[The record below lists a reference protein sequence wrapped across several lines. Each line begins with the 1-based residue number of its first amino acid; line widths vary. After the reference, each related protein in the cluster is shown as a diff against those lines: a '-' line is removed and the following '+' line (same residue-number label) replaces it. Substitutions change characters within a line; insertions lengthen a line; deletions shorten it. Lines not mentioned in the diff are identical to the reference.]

1 MKQKKIKKSDPLEK
15 AKPEEKPEEL
25 KKQIQVLLTEK
36 QVFFEKLQRVSAD
49 YINYQKRAPKQIAD
63 SVAYEKKAII
73 RSLLPSL
80 DNFNHA
86 LAGAD
91 TAQGPEA
98 LEGIIKGLQMVYD
111 HILDALKSHGVE
123 QIEALGLEFNPA
135 LHEAMQT
142 RCEEDKAENIIL
154 EEFQKGYTLNGQV
167 LRPSKVIVNKL
178 PGKEAPDKTPEKT
191 DQKAPA
197 ENEHDNDPNPDKSN
211 DEE

>member
-1 MKQKKIKKSDPLEK
+1 MKQKKQKKTGPDKKAEPEK
-15 AKPEEKPEEL
+15 TPEEL
-25 KKQIQVLLTEK
+25 KEQIQELLTEK

-98 LEGIIKGLQMVYD
+98 LEGIIKGLRMVYD
-111 HILDALKSHGVE
+111 HMLDALKSHGVE
-123 QIEALGLEFNPA
+123 QIDALGAEFDPA
-135 LHEAMQT
+135 MHEAMQT

-154 EEFQKGYTLNGQV
+154 EEFQKGYALNGLV

-178 PGKEAPDKTPEKT
+178 AVKEAPDKTPEKT
-191 DQKAPA
+191 DQKTPT
-197 ENEHDNDPNPDKSN
+197 ENEQDNDPNPDKPAN
-211 DEE
+211 EE

>member
-1 MKQKKIKKSDPLEK
+1 MKQKKIKKTGPDKNAESEK
-15 AKPEEKPEEL
+15 TPEGSKE
-25 KKQIQVLLTEK
+25 QIQELLTEK
-36 QVFFEKLQRVSAD
+36 QVLFEKLQRVSAD

-98 LEGIIKGLQMVYD
+98 LEGIIKGLKMVYD
-111 HILDALKSHGVE
+111 HMLDALKSHGVE
-123 QIEALGLEFNPA
+123 QIDALGREFDPA
-135 LHEAMQT
+135 MHEAMQT
-142 RCEEDKAENIIL
+142 RCQEDKAENIIL
-154 EEFQKGYTLNGQV
+154 EEFQKGYTLNGLM

-178 PGKEAPDKTPEKT
+178 PPKAEPDKTPEKT
-191 DQKAPA
+191 DQKDPTQNQNDNNPNSDKPA
-197 ENEHDNDPNPDKSN
+197 NE
-211 DEE
+211 E

>member
-1 MKQKKIKKSDPLEK
+1 MKQKKIKKTGPDKNAESEK
-15 AKPEEKPEEL
+15 TPEASKD
-25 KKQIQVLLTEK
+25 QIQELLTEK
-36 QVFFEKLQRVSAD
+36 QVLFEKLQRISAD

-111 HILDALKSHGVE
+111 HMLDALKSHGVE
-123 QIEALGLEFNPA
+123 QIDALGAEFEPA
-135 LHEAMQT
+135 MHEAMQT
-142 RCEEDKAENIIL
+142 RYEQDKPENIIL
-154 EEFQKGYTLNGQV
+154 EEFQKGYTLNGLM

-178 PGKEAPDKTPEKT
+178 PAKEIPDKTPEKT
-191 DQKAPA
+191 DKKDPTQ
-197 ENEHDNDPNPDKSN
+197 NEHDNNPNSHKHAN
-211 DEE
+211 EE

>member
-1 MKQKKIKKSDPLEK
+1 MKQKKIKKTGHCKNAEPEK
-15 AKPEEKPEEL
+15 TTEEL
-25 KKQIQVLLTEK
+25 KEQIQELLTEK

-111 HILDALKSHGVE
+111 HMLDALKSHGLE
-123 QIEALGLEFNPA
+123 QIDALGAEFDPA
-135 LHEAMQT
+135 MHEAMQT
-142 RCEEDKAENIIL
+142 RYEEDKSENIVL
-154 EEFQKGYTLNGQV
+154 EEFQKGYTLNGLM

-178 PGKEAPDKTPEKT
+178 PAKQAPEKT
-191 DQKAPA
+191 DQKDPT
-197 ENEHDNDPNPDKSN
+197 ENENDNEPKPDN
-211 DEE
+211 EE

>member
-1 MKQKKIKKSDPLEK
+1 MKQKKIKKTGPCKNAEPEK
-15 AKPEEKPEEL
+15 TPEEL
-25 KKQIQVLLTEK
+25 KEQIQELLTEK

-98 LEGIIKGLQMVYD
+98 LEGIIKGLRMVYD
-111 HILDALKSHGVE
+111 QMLDALKSHGVE
-123 QIEALGLEFNPA
+123 QIDALGAEFDPA
-135 LHEAMQT
+135 MHEAMQT
-142 RCEEDKAENIIL
+142 KCEEDKAENIIL
-154 EEFQKGYTLNGQV
+154 EEFQKGYTLNGLI

-178 PGKEAPDKTPEKT
+178 AAKKAPDKTPEKT
-191 DQKAPA
+191 DQKTPT
-197 ENEHDNDPNPDKSN
+197 ENEQDNDPNSDKPAN
-211 DEE
+211 EE

>member
-1 MKQKKIKKSDPLEK
+1 MTLASSVGKVTKKG
-15 AKPEEKPEEL
+15 
-25 KKQIQVLLTEK
+25 K

-98 LEGIIKGLQMVYD
+98 LEGIIKGLRMVYD
-111 HILDALKSHGVE
+111 HMLDALKSHGVE
-123 QIEALGLEFNPA
+123 QIDALGREFNPA
-135 LHEAMQT
+135 MHEAMQA
-142 RCEEDKAENIIL
+142 RYEEDKPENIIL
-154 EEFQKGYTLNGQV
+154 EEFQKGYTLNGLM

-178 PGKEAPDKTPEKT
+178 PAKQAPDKTPEKT
-191 DQKAPA
+191 HKKR
-197 ENEHDNDPNPDKSN
+197 PDGKRTR
-211 DEE
+211 

>member
-1 MKQKKIKKSDPLEK
+1 MKQKKIKKTGPCKNPEPEK
-15 AKPEEKPEEL
+15 TPEEL
-25 KKQIQVLLTEK
+25 KEQIAELLTEK

-91 TAQGPEA
+91 TARGPEA
-98 LEGIIKGLQMVYD
+98 LEGIIKGLRMVYD
-111 HILDALKSHGVE
+111 HMLDALKSHGVE
-123 QIEALGLEFNPA
+123 QIAALGAEFNPA
-135 LHEAMQT
+135 MHEAMQT
-142 RCEEDKAENIIL
+142 RCQEDKPENIIL
-154 EEFQKGYTLNGQV
+154 EEFQKGYTFNEQV

-178 PGKEAPDKTPEKT
+178 PTKETPDKTPEKT
-191 DQKAPA
+191 DLKAPTQ
-197 ENEHDNDPNPDKSN
+197 NEHDNDPNHDKPAN
-211 DEE
+211 KE

>member
-1 MKQKKIKKSDPLEK
+1 MKQKKAKKSDSSKKAEPEK
-15 AKPEEKPEEL
+15 TPEEL
-25 KKQIQVLLTEK
+25 KNQIEEILAEK
-36 QVFFEKLQRVSAD
+36 QTLFEKLQRVSAD
-49 YINYQKRAPKQIAD
+49 YINYQKRAPKQITD

-123 QIEALGLEFNPA
+123 QIEALGKEFDPA

-142 RCEEDKAENIIL
+142 RFEEDKPENIVL

-178 PGKEAPDKTPEKT
+178 PAKDTPEKDT
-191 DQKAPA
+191 DQKDPA
-197 ENEHDNDPNPDKSN
+197 EENKTEEPSEDNTSK
-211 DEE
+211 EE

>member
-1 MKQKKIKKSDPLEK
+1 MKQKKTKKTGHDKKTEPEK
-15 AKPEEKPEEL
+15 TPVDL
-25 KKQIQVLLTEK
+25 KNQVAELLTEK
-36 QVFFEKLQRVSAD
+36 QVLFEKLQRVSAD

-63 SVAYEKKAII
+63 SVAYEKKVII

-111 HILDALKSHGVE
+111 HMLDALKSHGVE
-123 QIEALGLEFNPA
+123 QIDALGKDFDPA
-135 LHEAMQT
+135 MHEAMQT
-142 RCEEDKAENIIL
+142 RYEQDKPENIVL

-167 LRPSKVIVNKL
+167 LRPGKVIVNK
-178 PGKEAPDKTPEKT
+178 PPAKKEPENTDEKTPTQNDNDTNTDKTDSK
-191 DQKAPA
+191 D
-197 ENEHDNDPNPDKSN
+197 
-211 DEE
+211 

>member
-1 MKQKKIKKSDPLEK
+1 MKQKKTKKTGPDKKAEPEK
-15 AKPEEKPEEL
+15 TPEEL
-25 KKQIQVLLTEK
+25 KERIQELLTEK

-98 LEGIIKGLQMVYD
+98 LEGIIKGLRMVYD
-111 HILDALKSHGVE
+111 HMLDALKSHGVE
-123 QIEALGLEFNPA
+123 QIDALGAEFDPA
-135 LHEAMQT
+135 MHEAMQT

-154 EEFQKGYTLNGQV
+154 EEFQKGYALNGLM

-178 PGKEAPDKTPEKT
+178 TAKEAPDKTPEKT
-191 DQKAPA
+191 DQKDPT
-197 ENEHDNDPNPDKSN
+197 ENEHDNDPNPDKPAN
-211 DEE
+211 QE

>member
-1 MKQKKIKKSDPLEK
+1 MKQKKVKKTGPDKKAEPEK
-15 AKPEEKPEEL
+15 TPEEL
-25 KKQIQVLLTEK
+25 KEQIQELLTEK

-98 LEGIIKGLQMVYD
+98 LEGIIKGLRMVYD
-111 HILDALKSHGVE
+111 HMLDALKSHGVE
-123 QIEALGLEFNPA
+123 QIDALGKEFNPA
-135 LHEAMQT
+135 MHEAMQT
-142 RCEEDKAENIIL
+142 KCEEGEAENIIL

-178 PGKEAPDKTPEKT
+178 HAKEAPDKTPEKT
-191 DQKAPA
+191 DKKDPT
-197 ENEHDNDPNPDKSN
+197 ENEHDNDPNPDKPAN
-211 DEE
+211 EE

>member
-1 MKQKKIKKSDPLEK
+1 MKQKKIKTGPGKKAEPEK
-15 AKPEEKPEEL
+15 TPEEL
-25 KKQIQVLLTEK
+25 KEQVEELLTEK

-98 LEGIIKGLQMVYD
+98 LEGIIKGLRMVYD
-111 HILDALKSHGVE
+111 QMLDALKSHGVE
-123 QIEALGLEFNPA
+123 QIDALGTEFDPA
-135 LHEAMQT
+135 MHEAMQT
-142 RCEEDKAENIIL
+142 KCEEDKAENIIL
-154 EEFQKGYTLNGQV
+154 EEFQKGYTLNGLI
-167 LRPSKVIVNKL
+167 LRPSKVIVNKQEA
-178 PGKEAPDKTPEKT
+178 KKAPDKTPEKT
-191 DQKAPA
+191 DQKPPT
-197 ENEHDNDPNPDKSN
+197 ENEQDSDQTPDKPAN
-211 DEE
+211 EE